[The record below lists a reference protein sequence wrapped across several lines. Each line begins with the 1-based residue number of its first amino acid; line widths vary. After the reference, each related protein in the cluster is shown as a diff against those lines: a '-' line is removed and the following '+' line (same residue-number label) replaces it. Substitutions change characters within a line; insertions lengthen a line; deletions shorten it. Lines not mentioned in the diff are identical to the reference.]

1 MGEVD
6 PAAAAASAIRAPPS
20 AGDPP
25 PEGRALDR
33 SLVRG
38 IAWTGASRWATQLL
52 SWAST
57 LIVARLLTPADY
69 GLVGMATIYIGL
81 LVYVNELGLGAAI
94 VQRRDL
100 TEDQIAR
107 LGGLGLLAGS
117 AFVAVS
123 LLAATAVARF
133 FSEPALR
140 GIIAVSS
147 LVFLTSAL
155 QIVPRALLTRDLAF
169 RRLAWVDGAEALI
182 TTVTALLL
190 AVFGLG
196 YWALVL
202 GPLGG
207 RIGST
212 AFLNVSRPH
221 RVAWPRQLRT
231 IAEAITLGWQIVV
244 ARVAWYFYSNADM
257 TIVGRVLGKDA
268 LGAYGIGWTIASL
281 PVERVSALVISVT
294 PAVFSAVQ
302 HDRVALQR
310 YLRLL
315 TEGLSFITFP
325 AAVGIAL
332 VAEEFVLLALGEHWR
347 AAVLPLRLLA
357 LSAALRS
364 VSPLLPPL
372 LVATGHA
379 RRNMQ
384 RTILATLILPALFY
398 AGSHWGTAGVATAW
412 VVGHPVFVFPLFLS
426 AALHITGMRF
436 VQYARAL
443 APAMW
448 MTAVMAAAVLVVR
461 WGTPST
467 WATGIRFTTQ
477 VLAGGAVYAG
487 LLFAAYRERIGALWS
502 LLRGMRG

>member
-1 MGEVD
+1 MRDVD
-6 PAAAAASAIRAPPS
+6 PAATAAPGIPAPPS
-20 AGDPP
+20 AGAPP
-25 PEGRALDR
+25 PDGRALDR
-33 SLVRG
+33 SLVGG
-38 IAWTGASRWATQLL
+38 IAWAGASRWATQLL

-69 GLVGMATIYIGL
+69 GLVGMASIYIGL
-81 LVYVNELGLGAAI
+81 LQLVNELGLGAAI

-100 TEDQIAR
+100 TADQIAR

-133 FSEPALR
+133 FGEPALR
-140 GIIAVSS
+140 GIVAVSS

-212 AFLNVSRPH
+212 ALLNTSRPH
-221 RVAWPRQLRT
+221 RLTWPRQLGT
-231 IAEAITLGWQIVV
+231 IAEAIRLGWQIVV
-244 ARVAWYFYSNADM
+244 ARVAWYFYSNADV

-268 LGAYGIGWTIASL
+268 LGAYSLGWNIASL
-281 PVERVSALVISVT
+281 PVERVSALVTGVT

-302 HDRVALQR
+302 HDRLALQR
-310 YLRLL
+310 YLRVL
-315 TEGLSFITFP
+315 TEGLAFITFP

-332 VAEEFVLLALGEHWR
+332 VAEEFVLLALGDHWR
-347 AAVLPLRLLA
+347 PAILPLRLLA
-357 LSAALRS
+357 LSAAVRS
-364 VSPLLPPL
+364 VSSLLPQI
-372 LVATGHA
+372 LVSIGHA
-379 RRNMQ
+379 KRNMQ
-384 RTILATLILPALFY
+384 VTMLATLILPALFY
-398 AGSHWGTAGVATAW
+398 AGTRWGTGGVAAAW
-412 VVGHPVFVFPLFLS
+412 VIGHPVFVLPLFLFP
-426 AALHITGMRF
+426 ALQVTGMRLSD
-436 VQYARAL
+436 YLRAL
-443 APAMW
+443 APAVW
-448 MTAVMAAAVLVVR
+448 MTAVMAVVVLAVR
-461 WGTPST
+461 WVTPSS
-467 WATGIRFTTQ
+467 WSLGARLAAL
-477 VLAGGAVYAG
+477 VLTGGAVYSA
-487 LLFAAYRERIGALWS
+487 LVLAAYRERVQS
-502 LLRGMRG
+502 LRSLVRQLGT